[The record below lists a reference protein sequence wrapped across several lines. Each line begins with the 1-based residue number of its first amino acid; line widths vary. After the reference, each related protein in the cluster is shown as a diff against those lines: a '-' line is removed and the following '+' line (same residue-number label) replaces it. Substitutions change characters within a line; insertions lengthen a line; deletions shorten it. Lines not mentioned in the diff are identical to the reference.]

1 MKVPK
6 RKIRSG
12 KTLIEI
18 IVVISILGL
27 LMALM
32 VSSISG
38 LVRPSSKDTSDKMKA
53 GLYYAY
59 QTAIISNQ
67 TVLFDID
74 MEKNKYTASK
84 LVRSDEGLKEKKVL
98 EVFLPSNNRVVNVTD
113 LRGVKYETGHLI
125 IPFTHDGVAGDYNI
139 HLGEDANTISKSVL
153 LYRYNG
159 KIVVKN
165 GDVNRSSGA
174 GQDNTFRIKIDNDED
189 K

>member
-1 MKVPK
+1 MKV
-6 RKIRSG
+6 RRG
-12 KTLIEI
+12 MTLVE
-18 IVVISILGL
+18 IVVVVSILGL

-32 VSSISG
+32 VSSVSSLI
-38 LVRPSSKDTSDKMKA
+38 RPSSKDTADKIKA

-59 QTAIISNQ
+59 QTAIISNN

-74 MEKNKYTASK
+74 MEKNKFTAAK
-84 LVRSDEGLKEKKVL
+84 LIRSEEGLKEKKVL
-98 EVFLPSNNRVVNVTD
+98 EVALPSHNKIVNVTD

-139 HLGEDANTISKSVL
+139 HIGEDANNIYKSIL

-165 GDVNRSSGA
+165 GEVNRSSGA
-174 GQDNTFRIKIDNDED
+174 GQDNTQRIKMDADED